1 MKSLIVS
8 NDPNIKDMILNAGL
22 DEKFSFEILDEI
34 TNPIEIISTVCSDKP
49 GLLIADDDYI
59 APNSLDILKSIK
71 KLCKNT
77 SIIFITSNDSLELGR
92 QISPL
97 GIVYYG
103 IKPFSKQDFHEIL
116 KAV

>member
-1 MKSLIVS
+1 MKSLLVS
-8 NDPNIKDMILNAGL
+8 NDPNIKDMVLNTGL
-22 DEKFSFEILDEI
+22 NDKFSFEILDEI
-34 TNPIEIISTVCSDKP
+34 TNPIEIISSVCSEKP

-59 APNSLDILKSIK
+59 SPNSLDILRSIK